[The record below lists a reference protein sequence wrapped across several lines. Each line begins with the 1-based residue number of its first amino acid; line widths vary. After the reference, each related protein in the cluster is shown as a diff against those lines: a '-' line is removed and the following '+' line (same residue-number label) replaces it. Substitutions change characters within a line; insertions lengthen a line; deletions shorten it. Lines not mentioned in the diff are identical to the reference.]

1 MEPLEWL
8 IDFQHFSTLLLPVMI
23 MMMMM
28 MMMMMMPKELSCTV
42 PSGILGLFNIGLDHG
57 PSWLIYR

>member
-23 MMMMM
+23 